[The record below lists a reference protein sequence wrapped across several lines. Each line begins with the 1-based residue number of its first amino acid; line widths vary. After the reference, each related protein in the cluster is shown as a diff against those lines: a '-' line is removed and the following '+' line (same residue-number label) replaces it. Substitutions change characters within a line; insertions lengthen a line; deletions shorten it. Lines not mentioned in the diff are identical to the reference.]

1 MRSFRSR
8 AERLLTRWPA
18 LYAALLR
25 RRPGHDFD
33 RWLFLRLVRKGDT
46 VFDVGANLG
55 TYSLLFSR
63 LVGRR
68 GQVHAFEPGPPT
80 FAGLKGHLER
90 EGPCRNLTANH
101 LAVGA
106 AAGTATLYLPGDDHG
121 QASLSRQTAG
131 SWTTAPAV
139 TEFAVPMTTLDAY
152 VAARGVASVDL
163 IKVDVEGAELGVLQ
177 GAAALLAR
185 DHPLLHLEVSYG
197 WARAFGHGPAE
208 VLAYLSGLRYT
219 AFFRLQGGVG
229 LLADPVAELADLR
242 SGGSANLLCA
252 APALHTDRL
261 QKVVELRRW

>member
-25 RRPGHDFD
+25 RRPGYDFD
-33 RWLFLRLVRKGDT
+33 RWLFLRLIQQEDT

-55 TYSLLFSR
+55 VYSLLFSR

-68 GQVHAFEPGPPT
+68 GRVHAFEPGPPT
-80 FAGLKGHLER
+80 FAGLNGHLER

-101 LAVGA
+101 MAVGA

-131 SWTTAPAV
+131 SWTMAPAV
-139 TEFAVPMTTLDAY
+139 AEFAVPMTTLDAY
-152 VAARGVASVDL
+152 AVEQNVARVDL
-163 IKVDVEGAELGVLQ
+163 IKIDVEGAELGVLQ
-177 GAAALLAR
+177 GGVRLLAR

-197 WARAFGHGPAE
+197 WARAFGYGPAE
-208 VLAYLSGLRYT
+208 VVAFLAGLGYS
-219 AFFRLQGGVG
+219 AFYRLQGEVR
-229 LLADPVAELADLR
+229 LLRDPAAELAPL
-242 SGGSANLLCA
+242 SAGGSANLLCA
-252 APALHTDRL
+252 VPELHAERL
-261 QKVVELRRW
+261 ERTLRGGR

>member
-1 MRSFRSR
+1 MRTLRSR

-33 RWLFLRLVRKGDT
+33 RRLFLRLVQRGDT

-55 TYSLLFSR
+55 VYSLLFSR
-63 LVGRR
+63 LVGQS

-80 FAGLKGHLER
+80 FAGLDRHLER

-131 SWTTAPAV
+131 SWTTAPEVA
-139 TEFAVPMTTLDAY
+139 EFAVPMTTLDAY
-152 VAARGVASVDL
+152 AAARTPGPVHL
-163 IKVDVEGAELGVLQ
+163 IKIDVEGAELGVLQ
-177 GAAALLAR
+177 GGARLLAR
-185 DHPLLHLEVSYG
+185 DHPLLHLEVSYS
-197 WARAFGHGPAE
+197 WARAFGYGPAE
-208 VLAYLSGLRYT
+208 VVAFLAGLGYA
-219 AFFRLQGGVG
+219 AFYRLQGDVR
-229 LLADPVAELADLR
+229 LLRDPAAELAVL
-242 SGGSANLLCA
+242 SAGGSANLLCA
-252 APALHTDRL
+252 VPELHAER
-261 QKVVELRRW
+261 LRRILERDR

>member
-8 AERLLTRWPA
+8 AERSLTRWPA

-33 RWLFLRLVRKGDT
+33 RWLFLRLVRSGDT

-55 TYSLLFSR
+55 VYSLLFSR

-68 GQVHAFEPGPPT
+68 GRVHAFEPGPPT
-80 FAGLKGHLER
+80 FAALNNHLER
-90 EGPCRNLTANH
+90 EGPCRNLKANP

-131 SWTTAPAV
+131 SWTAAPEVA
-139 TEFAVPMTTLDAY
+139 EFAVPMTTLDAY
-152 VAARGVASVDL
+152 AAERNVARVDL
-163 IKVDVEGAELGVLQ
+163 IKIDVEGGELGVLQ
-177 GAAALLAR
+177 GAARLLAR

-197 WARAFGHGPAE
+197 WARAFGYGPGEA
-208 VLAYLSGLRYT
+208 VAFLAGLGYS
-219 AFFRLQGGVG
+219 AFYRLQGEVR
-229 LLADPVAELADLR
+229 LLRDPAAELADL
-242 SGGSANLLCA
+242 SAGGSANLLCA
-252 APALHTDRL
+252 IPGLHAKRL
-261 QKVVELRRW
+261 ERILEGGQ

>member
-8 AERLLTRWPA
+8 AERGLTRFPA

-33 RWLFLRLVRKGDT
+33 RWLFLRLVRRGDT

-55 TYSLLFSR
+55 VYSLLFSR

-80 FAGLKGHLER
+80 FAGLGRHLER

-121 QASLSRQTAG
+121 QASLSRQTTG
-131 SWTTAPAV
+131 SWPTAPAV
-139 TEFAVPMTTLDAY
+139 AEFAVPMTTLDAY
-152 VAARGVASVDL
+152 AAARTPGPVHL
-163 IKVDVEGAELGVLQ
+163 IKIDVEGAELGVLQ
-177 GAAALLAR
+177 GGARLLAR

-197 WARAFGHGPAE
+197 WARAFGYGPAE
-208 VLAYLSGLRYT
+208 VVAFLAGLGYS
-219 AFFRLQGGVG
+219 AFYRLHGDVR
-229 LLADPVAELADLR
+229 LLRDPAAELADLNA
-242 SGGSANLLCA
+242 GGSANLLCA
-252 APALHTDRL
+252 VPELHGER
-261 QKVVELRRW
+261 LRRILERDR